1 MKNLILFFS
10 MAFVAFSCQLQ
21 NDEVLISD
29 RSSAADLADY
39 TVDASSN
46 NGFTFT
52 FDISINNGAKDISH
66 LTFNFNDC
74 EGAALKLINVL
85 SFSVDGV
92 SIPLNQLANG
102 DPTCTYA
109 EGSFPFKLD
118 NGYSEDIQVVI
129 VLDTKSSG
137 GTATIKAGNA
147 QSGGGCFAYD
157 FVYDC
162 GSTPEPCYDYKGE
175 TAWAAGSRYIARG
188 NWATFTPYA
197 EGSVNLY
204 AGQHMFAGT
213 VNFSAV
219 NDGMVTIT
227 IELDEEW
234 SFQEGDKAVK
244 VQAYDAA
251 PSGNPSPGRFTSYK
265 GNEVEFS
272 VPAANFYG
280 IHLDV
285 QKMVEV
291 ECPVDSE

>member
-1 MKNLILFFS
+1 MKKFS
-10 MAFVAFSCQLQ
+10 WFLMLAFLAFACQLQ
-21 NDEVLISD
+21 NEEVVSSD
-29 RSSAADLADY
+29 RASAADLADY
-39 TVDASSN
+39 TVDASST

-52 FDISINNGAKDISH
+52 FDISINQGAKDISH

-74 EGAALKLINVL
+74 EGESLNVNNVI

-92 SIPLNQLANG
+92 SIPLSQLANG

-118 NGYSEDIQVVI
+118 EGYSEDIQVVI

-137 GTATIKAGNA
+137 GTATIKAGST

-162 GSTPEPCYDYKGE
+162 GSTPEPCYEYKGE
-175 TAWAAGSRYIARG
+175 TAWSAGSRYVTRG
-188 NWATFTPYA
+188 NWATYTAYA
-197 EGSVNLY
+197 EGTVNLY
-204 AGQHMFAGT
+204 AGQHMLAGT
-213 VNFSAV
+213 VSLSAV

-227 IELDEEW
+227 IDLDEEW
-234 SFQEGDKAVK
+234 SFQEGDNAVK
-244 VQAYDAA
+244 VQGYDAA
-251 PSGNPSPGRFTSYK
+251 PSGNPSPGRFTTYK

-272 VPAANFYG
+272 VPAADFYG

-285 QKMVEV
+285 QRMVEV
-291 ECPVDSE
+291 ECPVSE